1 MPSRC
6 ALGGDAGLLLDRPL
20 GPVLSEYTCN
30 VIRKSNTE
38 IDLMCPFVVCLV
50 LAYRVKED
58 GCVGLTPGLYGFWRG
73 FHGSIRTPETA
84 LFK

>member
-6 ALGGDAGLLLDRPL
+6 ALGGDAGLLLDRPQ

-38 IDLMCPFVVCLV
+38 IDLMCPFIVFLV
-50 LAYRVKED
+50 LVCRAKLA
-58 GCVGLTPGLYGFWRG
+58 GCEAVMAVFIGFYWGFCRSVTTPV
-73 FHGSIRTPETA
+73 SA